1 MKNKRLIILL
11 SIFAF
16 LILIVVLCSTL
27 FTVREN
33 TISIEWHSTA
43 LTHLKDKEGEII
55 SSIPTKENIMLI
67 DKDEISVS
75 LEENFPYINVL
86 KIEKKF
92 PNKIVVH
99 AIERQDQYVILA
111 EDEYYA
117 LDDQGKVLNKY
128 SKTEYETLAINKK
141 PILFEVK
148 GMTIDV
154 STMQIGKKAKIPRVL
169 STMQSISSA
178 LKQCGFAETWQVVNN
193 FKSATLEFGYVSTLS
208 LVNSRDINI
217 VVDEINVDLKEKIV
231 YGIAVTRSDELK
243 DKTDI
248 TLNVGYNGEGKL
260 IADYKDT
267 P

>member
-33 TISIEWHSTA
+33 SVSIEWHSSA
-43 LTHLKDKEGEII
+43 LTHLKDKEDEII
-55 SSIPTKENIMLI
+55 SAVPTKENVMLI
-67 DKDEISVS
+67 DKGEITST
-75 LEENFPYINVL
+75 LEESFSYINVL

-99 AIERQDQYVILA
+99 AIERQDQYAVLVG
-111 EDEYYA
+111 DEYFA

-128 SKTEYETLAINKK
+128 TKTEYDALSVNKK
-141 PILFEVK
+141 PILFEVV
-148 GMTIDV
+148 GMTLDAG
-154 STMQIGKKAKIPRVL
+154 TMQIGKIAQIPRVL
-169 STMQSISSA
+169 TTIQNLSNA
-178 LKQCGFAETWQVVNN
+178 LKRSGFTETWQVVNN
-193 FKSATLEFGYVSTLS
+193 FKSASLEFGYVSNLT
-208 LVNSRDINI
+208 LVNSRDISI
-217 VVDEINVDLKEKIV
+217 VVDEINVDLAEKIA

-243 DKTDI
+243 DKTNI
-248 TLNVGYNGEGKL
+248 TLKVGYNSDGKL
-260 IADYKDT
+260 VADYENT